1 MCVDCN
7 RKRGRA
13 VNKKILKNSLG
24 ENAVLKKRIK
34 KYYALYAMLALPI
47 VYFVIFKYIPILGN
61 VLAFRKYSP
70 STPFFGKSWIGFEYF
85 KMFLTDSN
93 FYKIFM
99 NTIILSV
106 ETLIIGF
113 PFPIIFALLLNEL
126 HSVRFKKTVQTV
138 SYLPHFISIV
148 VVVSFIS
155 QLLSPSSGILN
166 EIRRYFGLEAIN
178 YLAKPQYFRTIY
190 IVSEQWQN
198 MGWNAIIYIAA
209 LSGVDVQLY
218 EAAQIDGAGK
228 WKQMLNV
235 TLPGIMPTIVIT
247 FILTVGNMLA
257 LGYEK
262 VLLLMNDLNKE
273 TSDIIS
279 TYVYRLGIVDGNYSY
294 STAVGLFNSVI
305 GLILVSGTNFI
316 SSRLSETSLW

>member
-1 MCVDCN
+1 
-7 RKRGRA
+7 
-13 VNKKILKNSLG
+13 
-24 ENAVLKKRIK
+24 
-34 KYYALYAMLALPI
+34 
-47 VYFVIFKYIPILGN
+47 
-61 VLAFRKYSP
+61 
-70 STPFFGKSWIGFEYF
+70 
-85 KMFLTDSN
+85 
-93 FYKIFM
+93 
-99 NTIILSV
+99 
-106 ETLIIGF
+106 
-113 PFPIIFALLLNEL
+113 
-126 HSVRFKKTVQTV
+126 
-138 SYLPHFISIV
+138 
-148 VVVSFIS
+148 
-155 QLLSPSSGILN
+155 
-166 EIRRYFGLEAIN
+166 
-178 YLAKPQYFRTIY
+178 
-190 IVSEQWQN
+190 

-218 EAAQIDGAGK
+218 EAAQVDGAGK

>member
-1 MCVDCN
+1 MAEYGMECN
-7 RKRGRA
+7 
-13 VNKKILKNSLG
+13 
-24 ENAVLKKRIK
+24 
-34 KYYALYAMLALPI
+34 Y
-47 VYFVIFKYIPILGN
+47 
-61 VLAFRKYSP
+61 
-70 STPFFGKSWIGFEYF
+70 
-85 KMFLTDSN
+85 
-93 FYKIFM
+93 
-99 NTIILSV
+99 
-106 ETLIIGF
+106 
-113 PFPIIFALLLNEL
+113 
-126 HSVRFKKTVQTV
+126 
-138 SYLPHFISIV
+138 
-148 VVVSFIS
+148 
-155 QLLSPSSGILN
+155 
-166 EIRRYFGLEAIN
+166 
-178 YLAKPQYFRTIY
+178 
-190 IVSEQWQN
+190 
-198 MGWNAIIYIAA
+198 IYIAA